1 MTARLSITG
10 ISPRLPVPGVN
21 ARRGQS
27 FYGIIGAEHPALEE
41 ACTASRSSRLSG
53 PAPFSGTKRATALF
67 EAGSPT
73 EVQSTMSS
81 ETLHAPRERLTK
93 ATLSLHHAIVSL
105 MEELE
110 AVDWY
115 RQRADDA
122 EDDALREIL
131 LHNMR
136 EEMEHASMVL
146 EWIRRN
152 NPDFDGF
159 LKTYLF
165 TKAPITQVEKA
176 AEGKDDA
183 APASGARPSGSGGF
197 TIGTLKDKK
206 D

>member
-1 MTARLSITG
+1 
-10 ISPRLPVPGVN
+10 
-21 ARRGQS
+21 
-27 FYGIIGAEHPALEE
+27 
-41 ACTASRSSRLSG
+41 
-53 PAPFSGTKRATALF
+53 
-67 EAGSPT
+67 
-73 EVQSTMSS
+73 MSS

-115 RQRADDA
+115 RQRADDCEDA
-122 EDDALREIL
+122 ELREIL

-152 NPDFDGF
+152 NTDFAGHM
-159 LKTYLF
+159 KTYLF
-165 TKAPITQVEKA
+165 TKLPIIDVEKV
-176 AEGKDDA
+176 AEGK
-183 APASGARPSGSGGF
+183 APGSGGSGASGDDGF